1 MKKLCLLLKIALLLF
16 LTACG
21 IGIETQTTS
30 EAPATAEATTTAEVI
45 TFPEMTSDETLE
57 GIFRFDFDEIF
68 RPAFAMY
75 AYLNHGSLE
84 YDFDDRF
91 GYDDY
96 EYNRWEYARV
106 IDTRFTS
113 IATLEAAAREI
124 FSAELMQSYLGLTAE
139 DWLSGD
145 ADEARRENAR
155 QYPVL
160 LERDGKFYT
169 LIPSRGGNLTIES
182 IRIESQRENKIVYI
196 LHAVSPWEGDPV
208 ISEEYTFRREL
219 IGGKWVFTVFPM
231 DWY

>member
-1 MKKLCLLLKIALLLF
+1 MKKLCLLLTIALLLC
-16 LTACG
+16 LGACG
-21 IGIETQTTS
+21 TGVESPTEAQTTII
-30 EAPATAEATTTAEVI
+30 EATTTTAAA
-45 TFPEMTSDETLE
+45 TFPVMTSDETLE

-75 AYLNHGSLE
+75 AYLNHGGLE

-96 EYNRWEYARV
+96 DYNRWEYAHV
-106 IDTRFTS
+106 IDPRFTS
-113 IATLEAAAREI
+113 VAVLETAAREV
-124 FSAELMQSYLGLTAE
+124 FSAELMQRYLGQTAE

-155 QYPVL
+155 QYPL
-160 LERDGKFYT
+160 LIELDGKFYS
-169 LIPSRGGNLTIES
+169 LIPSRGGNLAVES
-182 IRIESQRENKIVYI
+182 IRVDSQSESKIVYI

-208 ISEEYTFRREL
+208 ISEEHTFHREL

-231 DWY
+231 EWY

>member
-1 MKKLCLLLKIALLLF
+1 MKKLCALAIIALLLC
-16 LTACG
+16 LGACG
-21 IGIETQTTS
+21 TGTETQTTS

-45 TFPEMTSDETLE
+45 AFPEMTSDETLE

-75 AYLNHGSLE
+75 AYLNHGGLE

-106 IDTRFTS
+106 IDPRFTS
-113 IATLEAAAREI
+113 IAALETAAREV

-139 DWLSGD
+139 DWLSED

-160 LERDGKFYT
+160 LEQGGKFYT
-169 LIPSRGGNLTIES
+169 LIPSRGGNLSIES
-182 IRIESQRENKIVYI
+182 IRIESQSESKIVYI
-196 LHAVSPWEGDPV
+196 LHAVSPWEGEPV
-208 ISEEYTFRREL
+208 ISEEHTFHREL

-231 DWY
+231 EWY